1 MSRFYWTK
9 ETKFTGYS
17 LRDEHGYARS
27 IVSGPNQHGF
37 WYGQVFMYAM
47 PGEGPFLTAQ
57 EAADWVTGRL
67 DAEDLVP
74 RNSSFGSIDEAQ
86 AARGAA

>member
-1 MSRFYWTK
+1 MTHFHWTK

-27 IVSGPNQHGF
+27 IITGPNQHGF
-37 WYGQVFMYAM
+37 FYGQVFMFGM

-57 EAADWVTGRL
+57 EAANWVTGRL

-74 RNSSFGSIDEAQ
+74 RGSSFGKIADAEQVVA
-86 AARGAA
+86 